1 MCLEAEVT
9 LEVLE
14 VEELL
19 VVELVEVLELLVKVT
34 LVEVVLF
41 IVVNIMMPVA
51 VEEQVQQVLH
61 QLLLISQVLVV
72 QVYQIQLQV
81 QQ

>member
-1 MCLEAEVT
+1 MVVMVNLVA
-9 LEVLE
+9 LE

-19 VVELVEVLELLVKVT
+19 EVELQVQELLVKVMQVE
-34 LVEVVLF
+34 LVLLMA
-41 IVVNIMMPVA
+41 VNIMMAVA
-51 VEEQVQQVLH
+51 VEEQVRQVHL
-61 QLLLISQVLVV
+61 QLLSILQALVV